1 MNRQKRA
8 LYLLPIVT
16 LALIGATACDR
27 EDRHGSRRDRGT
39 SADTATITRSWPASA
54 IRELRV
60 FEVDGSI
67 SVEAVQTTDISLVA
81 TARGDLELQKGVE
94 NDGLFETRL
103 EGDTLRIG
111 RKEEKRGRF
120 KFNIPFLFGHD
131 DQRIDY
137 VLRVPPSV
145 MLEVMTVNGRIVTRG
160 VEGET
165 QATTVNGRIDI
176 ETAGL
181 NELRATTVNGR
192 VRATFTRDF
201 QGARFKTVNG
211 GVEAFFPQ
219 NASFAV
225 DLSQVNGD
233 FEASFPL
240 SIHSNPGSRR
250 VSGEVNGGRHNLKI
264 VTVNG
269 DVELAK
275 IAPPAPT
282 DL

>member
-1 MNRQKRA
+1 MNRQNRA
-8 LYLLPIVT
+8 LYLLPIVM
-16 LALIGATACDR
+16 LALLGATACDR
-27 EDRHGSRRDRGT
+27 AEGHSSSRRNRGDAA
-39 SADTATITRSWPASA
+39 SVATITRNWPAAS

-60 FEVDGSI
+60 FEIDGSI
-67 SVEAVQTTDISLVA
+67 SVEAVQTSEISLVA
-81 TARGDLELQKGVE
+81 TAHGDLELQKGVE

-103 EGDTLRIG
+103 DGDTLRIG
-111 RKEEKRGRF
+111 RKEEKRGKF
-120 KFNIPFLFGHD
+120 KFNIPFLFGRD
-131 DQRIDY
+131 EKRIDY

-145 MLEVMTVNGRIVTRG
+145 TLEVMTVNGKIVTRG

-192 VRATFTRDF
+192 VKATFTRDF

-250 VSGEVNGGRHNLKI
+250 VSGEVNGGRHDLKI

-275 IAPPAPT
+275 LNT
-282 DL
+282 KL

>member
-1 MNRQKRA
+1 MNRQNRA
-8 LYLLPIVT
+8 LYLLPIVM
-16 LALIGATACDR
+16 LALLGATACDHAEGR
-27 EDRHGSRRDRGT
+27 SSSRRNRGD
-39 SADTATITRSWPASA
+39 SASVATITRNWPAAS
-54 IRELRV
+54 IRVLRV
-60 FEVDGSI
+60 FEIDGSI
-67 SVEAVQTTDISLVA
+67 SVEAAPTSEISLVA
-81 TARGDLELQKGVE
+81 TAHGDLELQKGVE

-103 EGDTLRIG
+103 DGDTLRIG
-111 RKEEKRGRF
+111 RKEEKRGKF

-131 DQRIDY
+131 EKRIDY

-145 MLEVMTVNGRIVTRG
+145 TLEVMTVNGKIVTRG

-192 VRATFTRDF
+192 VKATFTRDF

-250 VSGEVNGGRHNLKI
+250 VSGEVNGGRHDLKI

-275 IAPPAPT
+275 LNT
-282 DL
+282 KL

>member
-1 MNRQKRA
+1 MNRLNRA
-8 LYLLPIVT
+8 LYLLPIV
-16 LALIGATACDR
+16 LIAIGCGRADGHETRRGAA
-27 EDRHGSRRDRGT
+27 
-39 SADTATITRSWPASA
+39 AATATITRTWPASS

-60 FEVDGSI
+60 FEIDGSI
-67 SVEAVQTTDISLVA
+67 KVDAAATDQITLVA
-81 TARGDLELQKGVE
+81 TASGDLEIKKGEE

-111 RKEEKRGRF
+111 RREERKKGL
-120 KFNIPFLFGHD
+120 KLDIPFLFG
-131 DQRIDY
+131 REEKRVDY
-137 VLRVPPSV
+137 VLKVPPTV
-145 MLEVMTVNGRIVTRG
+145 TLEVMTVNGRIVTRG

-181 NELRATTVNGR
+181 HELRATSVNGA
-192 VRATFTRDF
+192 VKAKFTRDF

-233 FEASFPL
+233 FEAAFPL

-250 VSGEVNGGRHNLKI
+250 VSGEVNGGRHDLKI

-275 IAPPAPT
+275 LNGT
-282 DL
+282 

>member
-1 MNRQKRA
+1 MNRLNRP
-8 LYLLPIVT
+8 LYLLPIVAVT
-16 LALIGATACDR
+16 MAGAVACGRVEGRTDR
-27 EDRHGSRRDRGT
+27 SHSEST
-39 SADTATITRSWPASA
+39 VTITRNWPAAS
-54 IRELRV
+54 IRQLRV

-67 SVEAVQTTDISLVA
+67 SVEAGPTSEISLVA
-81 TARGDLELQKGVE
+81 TARGDLEIKKGVE
-94 NDGLFETRL
+94 NDGLFETTL

-111 RKEEKRGRF
+111 RQEHHRDRF
-120 KFNIPFLFGHD
+120 RFHIPLLFGRD
-131 DQRIDY
+131 EKQIDY
-137 VLRVPPSV
+137 VLRVPPTV
-145 MLEVMTVNGRIVTRG
+145 ILEVMTVNGRIVTRG

-165 QATTVNGRIDI
+165 QATTVNGKIDI

-181 NELRATTVNGR
+181 NELRATTVNGH
-192 VRATFTRDF
+192 VKAKFTRDF

-250 VSGEVNGGRHNLKI
+250 VSGEVNGGRHDLKI

-275 IAPPAPT
+275 LAGM
-282 DL
+282 

>member
-1 MNRQKRA
+1 MNRQNRA
-8 LYLLPIVT
+8 LYLLPIVM
-16 LALIGATACDR
+16 LALTGAMACGR
-27 EDRHGSRRDRGT
+27 AEGHSSRRDRGE
-39 SADTATITRSWPASA
+39 SAAVATITRSWPAASV
-54 IRELRV
+54 RELRV

-67 SVEAVQTTDISLVA
+67 SVEAAQTSQISLVA
-81 TARGDLELQKGVE
+81 TAHGDLEIQKGIE

-103 EGDTLRIG
+103 EGDTLSIG
-111 RKEEKRGRF
+111 RKEQKRG
-120 KFNIPFLFGHD
+120 KFEFDIPFLFGRED
-131 DQRIDY
+131 KRIDY
-137 VLRVPPSV
+137 VLHVPPSV
-145 MLEVMTVNGRIVTRG
+145 MLQVMTVNGKIVTRG

-176 ETAGL
+176 ETPGVS
-181 NELRATTVNGR
+181 ELRATTVNGR
-192 VRATFTRDF
+192 MKAKFTRDF
-201 QGARFKTVNG
+201 QGARLKSVNG

-250 VSGEVNGGRHNLKI
+250 VSGEVNGGRHDLKI

-269 DVELAK
+269 DIELAK
-275 IAPPAPT
+275 
-282 DL
+282 LNGM

>member
-1 MNRQKRA
+1 MNRMNRS
-8 LYLLPIVT
+8 LYLLPIAAV
-16 LALIGATACDR
+16 AMIGALGCGRAEGHTR
-27 EDRHGSRRDRGT
+27 GRHDSNV
-39 SADTATITRSWPASA
+39 TATITRTWPAAA
-54 IRELRV
+54 IRELRI

-67 SVEAVQTTDISLVA
+67 SVEAAQTTEISLVA
-81 TARGDLELQKGVE
+81 TARGELEIKKGLE

-111 RKEEKRGRF
+111 RREEKHGKRF
-120 KFNIPFLFGHD
+120 TFDIPFIFGHED
-131 DQRIDY
+131 KRIDY
-137 VLRVPPSV
+137 VLRVPPTVS
-145 MLEVMTVNGRIVTRG
+145 LEMMTVNGRIVTRG

-165 QATTVNGRIDI
+165 QAATVNGPIDI

-181 NELRATTVNGR
+181 NELRATTVNGE
-192 VRATFTRDF
+192 VKATFTRDF

-219 NASFAV
+219 SASFAV

-250 VSGEVNGGRHNLKI
+250 VSGEVNGGRHDLKI

-269 DVELAK
+269 DVELSK
-275 IAPPAPT
+275 IAPGKS
-282 DL
+282 